1 MTRPVLTLAKA
12 PAQPR
17 GPSLSLVK
25 KALRL
30 YRGRGIDKAV
40 YRKNAMKWLVATQ
53 SLGDGSL
60 LRGAS
65 PKWGRPGL
73 PGVGQVFAPRRARS

>member
-1 MTRPVLTLAKA
+1 MTRPVLTLAKP

-17 GPSLSLVK
+17 GPTYSQL
-25 KALRL
+25 KAAIKWW
-30 YRGRGIDKAV
+30 RGKGIDKAV